1 MTGPDSRAT
10 GVGSWPGTDSLEAA
24 RTVVGELGVDPGLPY
39 LPELP
44 DRGPGADLIGRG
56 AAMLVEMPVDL
67 QPSGWRLVGRGGR
80 DLHRAQTYLTSDI
93 DALAEAADGYRG
105 PLKVTACGPWTLA
118 GALWLPRGE
127 RVVTDRGATRD
138 LAQSLAA
145 GLGDRLRAVARAV
158 PGAQLVVQL
167 DEPSLSAVLAG
178 RLTTASG
185 LGRVRAVETGEASAA
200 LRGVAH
206 SCRLAGAASVV
217 VHCRADDPPLPTLRD
232 SGADALS
239 LDLASVSGRV
249 WEGLAVA
256 VESGTRLVAGVI
268 DPTRPTVPTSAVVQS
283 ITRPWRSVGL
293 TVEQLRWVDVSPVC
307 GLAGVSPTLARQL
320 TTRTV
325 EVARAL
331 TEIAAQG

>member
-1 MTGPDSRAT
+1 
-10 GVGSWPGTDSLEAA
+10 
-24 RTVVGELGVDPGLPY
+24 
-39 LPELP
+39 
-44 DRGPGADLIGRG
+44 
-56 AAMLVEMPVDL
+56 
-67 QPSGWRLVGRGGR
+67 
-80 DLHRAQTYLTSDI
+80 
-93 DALAEAADGYRG
+93 
-105 PLKVTACGPWTLA
+105 
-118 GALWLPRGE
+118 
-127 RVVTDRGATRD
+127 
-138 LAQSLAA
+138 
-145 GLGDRLRAVARAV
+145 
-158 PGAQLVVQL
+158 
-167 DEPSLSAVLAG
+167 
-178 RLTTASG
+178 
-185 LGRVRAVETGEASAA
+185 
-200 LRGVAH
+200 
-206 SCRLAGAASVV
+206 VV